1 MPFNKADDSWISLTP
16 IKKED
21 DSWKNFFNAH

>member
-1 MPFNKADDSWISLTP
+1 MPINKADDSWISLTP